1 MTGVSRVAARPINL
15 FHASSRRD
23 LPMKRV
29 MAPHLIL
36 FVAGLTSA
44 WAMLSIIGGERERVL
59 QNAELLRRAAE
70 AESALR
76 GATNPKAAD
85 ASASQPKPAPSTPT
99 VSQVTR

>member
-1 MTGVSRVAARPINL
+1 
-15 FHASSRRD
+15 
-23 LPMKRV
+23 

-70 AESALR
+70 SDPAVR
-76 GATNPKAAD
+76 GTTNPKAPEPA
-85 ASASQPKPAPSTPT
+85 ASQPKPASSTP